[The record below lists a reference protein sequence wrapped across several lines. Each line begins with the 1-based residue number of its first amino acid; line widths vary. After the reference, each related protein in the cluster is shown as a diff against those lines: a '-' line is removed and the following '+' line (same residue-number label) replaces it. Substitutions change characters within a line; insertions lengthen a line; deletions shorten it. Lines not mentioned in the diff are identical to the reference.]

1 MSTPAIAIPAPVIA
15 PPRQATV
22 FGKRVKVF
30 LPKRSDPRLKLFAI
44 IVGIQ
49 TVGQVGLNFKVSI
62 AQILITMGICLLL
75 ELGIFFFRDG
85 IIAWPA
91 SALQTGNSIALLLR
105 TSGTVHGDWWSLNG
119 IQYFIAAAVIGLGA
133 KYLIRPGGKHV
144 FNPAN
149 VGIVWVFIVF
159 GVRFVFPQYLWWG
172 PLNVPVTAA
181 LLIILAGALWLLRP
195 PVGML
200 PMAASFLATFYV
212 LVGIF
217 AAVGRSFIAEWHQG
231 PVHGFDYWLF
241 IALSPEV
248 FVFAFFMMSD
258 PRTAPRSH
266 RARIIYGVSIGIVS
280 ALLLFPQ
287 STEFGVKLG
296 ILSGLTFICALVPL
310 IDRVGAWLEMPREQR
325 PRYPV
330 NFKNWPARLRRGVTS
345 PMVVAA
351 AVIAISAPLITT
363 SLMNDR
369 VAVEVERGVINPQ

>member
-1 MSTPAIAIPAPVIA
+1 MSTPAIAIPARIPA
-15 PPRQATV
+15 PPREANV

-44 IVGIQ
+44 IVAIQ
-49 TVGQVGLNFKVSI
+49 TVGQLGLGFKVSI
-62 AQILITMGICLLL
+62 AQILVTMGTCLLL
-75 ELGIFFFRDG
+75 ELGVFYFRDG

-91 SALQTGNSIALLLR
+91 SALQTGNSISLLLR
-105 TSGTVHGDWWSLNG
+105 ASGTVHGDWWSLNG

-149 VGIVWVFIVF
+149 VGIVWVLIVF

-181 LLIILAGALWLLRP
+181 LLIILAGALWLLRE

-200 PMAASFLATFYV
+200 PMAASFLGVFYG
-212 LVGIF
+212 LVAIF
-217 AAVGRSFIAEWHQG
+217 AITGHSFIASWHHG
-231 PVHGFDYWLF
+231 PITGLEYWID

-258 PRTAPRSH
+258 PRTAPPNRK
-266 RARIIYGVSIGIVS
+266 ARVIYGVSVAIVS

-296 ILSGLTFICALVPL
+296 ILSGLTFICGLVPL
-310 IDRVGAWLEMPREQR
+310 IDRVGRWLSTPKAERAQYPIDPRGI
-325 PRYPV
+325 PGAV
-330 NFKNWPARLRRGVTS
+330 RRGVTS

-351 AVIAISAPLITT
+351 AVISLSAPLISTT
-363 SLMNDR
+363 LINDR
-369 VAVEVERGVINPQ
+369 TATEVERGIINPQ

>member
-1 MSTPAIAIPAPVIA
+1 MSTPAIAIPAPAVR
-15 PPRQATV
+15 PPREATV
-22 FGKRVKVF
+22 FGKRVKVL
-30 LPKRSDPRLKLFAI
+30 LPKRNDPRIKLFAI
-44 IVGIQ
+44 ILAIQ
-49 TVGQVGLNFKVSI
+49 TTGQLGLNFKVSV
-62 AQILITMGICLLL
+62 AQILVTMGTCLCL
-75 ELGIFFFRDG
+75 ELGVFYFRDG

-172 PLNVPVTAA
+172 PLNVPVTSA
-181 LLIILAGALWLLRP
+181 LLIILAGAVWLLRP

-200 PMAASFLATFYV
+200 PMATAFLATFYV

-217 AAVGRSFIAEWHQG
+217 AAVGRSFIASWHQG
-231 PVHGFDYWLF
+231 PIHGFDYWLF

-266 RARIIYGVSIGIVS
+266 RARIIYGVAVGIVS

-287 STEFGVKLG
+287 TTEFGVKLG

-310 IDRVGAWLEMPREQR
+310 INRIGTWLETPRDQR
-325 PRYPV
+325 APYPLE
-330 NFKNWPARLRRGVTS
+330 FHDWPARLRRGMTS
-345 PMVVAA
+345 PMVIAA
-351 AVIAISAPLITT
+351 AVIAISAPMITT

-369 VAVEVERGVINPQ
+369 VALEVERGIINPQ

>member
-1 MSTPAIAIPAPVIA
+1 MTSPAIAIPARIPV
-15 PPRQATV
+15 PPREATV
-22 FGKRVKVF
+22 FGKRVKVL
-30 LPKRSDPRLKLFAI
+30 LPRRSDPRIKLFAI
-44 IVGIQ
+44 IVAIQ
-49 TVGQVGLNFKVSI
+49 TVGQLGLNFKISV
-62 AQILITMGICLLL
+62 AQILVTMGTCLVL
-75 ELGIFFFRDG
+75 ELGVFYFRDG

-91 SALQTGNSIALLLR
+91 SALQTGNSISLLLR

-149 VGIVWVFIVF
+149 VGIVWVLIVF

-172 PLNVPVTAA
+172 PLNVPVTSA
-181 LLIILAGALWLLRP
+181 LLIILAGALWLLRE

-200 PMAASFLATFYV
+200 KMAASFLGVFYT

-217 AAVGRSFIAEWHQG
+217 ALTGHSFIAAWHHG
-231 PVHGFDYWLF
+231 PITGWTYWID

-258 PRTAPRSH
+258 PRTAPPNR
-266 RARIIYGVSIGIVS
+266 RARVIYGVAVAIVS

-287 STEFGVKLG
+287 TTEFGVKLG

-310 IDRVGAWLEMPREQR
+310 IDRMGVWMSTPREQR
-325 PRYPV
+325 SRYPV
-330 NFKNWPARLRRGVTS
+330 DFSKFPAALRRGVTS

-351 AVIAISAPLITT
+351 AVISLSAPIIST
-363 SLMNDR
+363 SLSHDR
-369 VAVEVERGVINPQ
+369 TAVEVERGIINPQ